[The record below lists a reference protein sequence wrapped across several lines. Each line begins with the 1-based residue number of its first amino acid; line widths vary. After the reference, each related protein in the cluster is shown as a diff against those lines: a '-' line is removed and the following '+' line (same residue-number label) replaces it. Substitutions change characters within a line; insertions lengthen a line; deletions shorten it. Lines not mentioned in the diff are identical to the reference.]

1 MSKVLVIEDNDIIL
15 KAMKTILER
24 NGFSVTQAYNG
35 KEALEM
41 VETDDFEVVITD
53 LMLPYV
59 NGMELIQKIKSDIT
73 KRFIK
78 IIVVS
83 AIDNELTISEAFKLG
98 ADDYIMKPVVATEL
112 VNRVR
117 KLVGRAI
124 RK

>member
-41 VETDDFEVVITD
+41 VEADDFEVVITD

-59 NGMELIQKIKSDIT
+59 NGMELIQKIKSDIS

-98 ADDYIMKPVVATEL
+98 ADDYMMKPVVATEL